1 MHDDPFEVLRRLAGD
16 PVPTDADRQRA
27 LARLEHAIRTETP
40 RSRFRWLTPI
50 AAAVA
55 LFVVMVGVMLVTRP
69 TAVEAALG
77 EIATAAR
84 LATPQE
90 IPTGSF
96 LYTRTEETSLG
107 ITEQGDLIGI
117 EDPVAYLLPITR
129 QEWDNGDFQQL
140 TITTH
145 TPIFFDP
152 VVEAA
157 YYAHGWDRSDGV
169 GETVTRQL
177 TGITSDLATTNWPTN
192 PNDLKQALDDHASQS
207 GSDLPLDIQVFHLAT
222 NLLRGTNPTPA
233 LRSALIELLAQ
244 LPVTIANQTPDGS
257 ITLTITYNQPPATRD
272 TITLDDQGHLIAETS
287 TILQAANSVPAGTNT
302 YQATHTVPIIVNSL
316 DTPDQ

>member
-96 LYTRTEETSLG
+96 QNASPARPG
-107 ITEQGDLIGI
+107 
-117 EDPVAYLLPITR
+117 
-129 QEWDNGDFQQL
+129 
-140 TITTH
+140 TH
-145 TPIFFDP
+145 
-152 VVEAA
+152 
-157 YYAHGWDRSDGV
+157 R
-169 GETVTRQL
+169 R
-177 TGITSDLATTNWPTN
+177 N
-192 PNDLKQALDDHASQS
+192 
-207 GSDLPLDIQVFHLAT
+207 
-222 NLLRGTNPTPA
+222 
-233 LRSALIELLAQ
+233 
-244 LPVTIANQTPDGS
+244 PVTVEVSPICPSQGGSCLRARTGARREALSGRTPRGR
-257 ITLTITYNQPPATRD
+257 LMP
-272 TITLDDQGHLIAETS
+272 LL
-287 TILQAANSVPAGTNT
+287 
-302 YQATHTVPIIVNSL
+302 
-316 DTPDQ
+316 

>member
-1 MHDDPFEVLRRLAGD
+1 MHEDPFEVLRRLAGD
-16 PVPTDADRQRA
+16 PVPTDADRLRA
-27 LARLEHAIRTETP
+27 LTRLEHAIGTDRAP
-40 RSRFRWLTPI
+40 VRFRWLTPV

-55 LFVVMVGVMLVTRP
+55 VVVIAVGVMLVTRP

-107 ITEQGDLIGI
+107 IPEQGDLIGI
-117 EDPVAYLLPITR
+117 EGPVAYLLPMTR

-140 TITTH
+140 TITTYA
-145 TPIFFDP
+145 PIFFDP
-152 VVEAA
+152 AVEAA
-157 YYAHGWDRSDGV
+157 YYAHGWDRRDGV

-177 TGITSDLATTNWPTN
+177 TGITNDLATTNWPTN
-192 PNDLKQALDDHASQS
+192 PDDLKEALDDYTSQS

-222 NLLRGTNPTPA
+222 DLLRATNPTPA
-233 LRSALIELLAQ
+233 LRSALIEVLAQ
-244 LPVTIANQTPDGS
+244 LPVTLANQTPDGTV
-257 ITLTITYNQPPATRD
+257 TLTITYNQPPATRD

-287 TILQAANSVPAGTNT
+287 TILQAADGVPANTNT
-302 YQATHTVPIIVNSL
+302 YQATHTIPTIVDTL
-316 DTPDQ
+316 DPPTP

>member
-27 LARLEHAIRTETP
+27 FARLEQAIGIDRAP
-40 RSRFRWLTPI
+40 SRFRWLTPV
-50 AAAVA
+50 AAAVTV
-55 LFVVMVGVMLVTRP
+55 FVVMVGVMLVTRP

-84 LATPQE
+84 IATPEE

-96 LYTRTEETSLG
+96 LYTRTEETSLS
-107 ITEQGDLIGI
+107 IAQQGDLIGI
-117 EDPVAYLLPITR
+117 EGPVAYLLPITR
-129 QEWDNGDFQQL
+129 QEWDNGDFKQL
-140 TITTH
+140 TITTY

-152 VVEAA
+152 VVKAA

-169 GETVTRQL
+169 GETVTQQL
-177 TGITSDLATTNWPTN
+177 TGITSNLATTNWPTN

-222 NLLRGTNPTPA
+222 DLLRVTNPTPA
-233 LRSALIELLAQ
+233 LRAALIEVLAQ

-257 ITLTITYNQPPATRD
+257 ITLTITYNQPPATQD
-272 TITLDDQGHLIAETS
+272 TITLDAQGHLIAETS
-287 TILQAANSVPAGTNT
+287 TILEAADSVPANTNT
-302 YQATHTVPIIVNSL
+302 YQATHTIPIVVASL
-316 DTPDQ
+316 DPPGQ